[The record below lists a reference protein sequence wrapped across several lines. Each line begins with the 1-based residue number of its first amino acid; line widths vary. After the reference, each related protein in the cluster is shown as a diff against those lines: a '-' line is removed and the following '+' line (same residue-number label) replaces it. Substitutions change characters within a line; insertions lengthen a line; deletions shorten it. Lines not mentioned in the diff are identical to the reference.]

1 MAELPENRGNEGSPN
16 VQSGAPAPPPFQ
28 PVSTQYQPVGAPAA
42 APPQPAAP
50 PAKSGGSS
58 AVKIILIVLGIF
70 AFFVLLLV
78 AALMYGCYKV
88 RKAIQVNSSTGETS
102 LSVPGMSM
110 NADSGMKFTASELGT
125 DIYPGAEPKKSGN
138 MRMNIAGNSV
148 VSATFLTSDPK
159 GKVVDFYKDKLG
171 SGVTSMD
178 FGSSAMLTLKKSDH
192 DQVTVTIVQEANQSD
207 GKTQI
212 HIQHTSDNQAK

>member
-1 MAELPENRGNEGSPN
+1 MAELPQNPGTQGSPEP
-16 VQSGAPAPPPFQ
+16 QSGAPAPPPFQ

-42 APPQPAAP
+42 TPPQPAAA

-58 AVKIILIVLGIF
+58 AIKIILIVLGIF

-78 AALMYGCYKV
+78 AVLMYGCYKV
-88 RKAIQVNSSTGETS
+88 KQAIHVNRSTGETS

-110 NADSGMKFTASELGT
+110 NADSGMKFTSSELGT

-138 MRMNIAGNSV
+138 MRMNIAGSSV

-159 GKVVDFYKDKLG
+159 EKVVDFYKDKLG
-171 SGVTSMD
+171 SGATSMD
-178 FGSSAMLTLKKSDH
+178 FGPSALLTLKKSDH
-192 DQVTVTIVQEANQSD
+192 DQVTVTISQEANQSD

-212 HIQHTSDNQAK
+212 HIQHTTTTGN